1 MLEAISYIRK
11 VSKKKVK
18 IHKIVTY
25 LNDAGASLIE
35 SAEANLKEIQTK
47 VIINE
52 NYKPLSSDSP
62 DFSIIQDDVCIIPQ
76 IDCDVIS
83 ATTNPV
89 IPTPISDPT
98 IATPNIGSF
107 VTPCTLQPFH
117 SNSVISS
124 SFSSQLDSL
133 EAKLCDKI
141 MAMKS
146 FFMDEL
152 QTIKNESLKSA
163 KIRNTSNNIDHGTVN
178 SLQTKIKLLENENKL
193 LKDDIKNKQKLI
205 DSILEHNSN
214 LIQAQNVFA
223 QNHSVTRKINDKS
236 ISHTNTNNALRND
249 KKMSQ
254 TSQRMTDLKNYK
266 LVLKIFILRL
276 INRK

>member
-1 MLEAISYIRK
+1 
-11 VSKKKVK
+11 
-18 IHKIVTY
+18 
-25 LNDAGASLIE
+25 
-35 SAEANLKEIQTK
+35 
-47 VIINE
+47 
-52 NYKPLSSDSP
+52 
-62 DFSIIQDDVCIIPQ
+62 
-76 IDCDVIS
+76 
-83 ATTNPV
+83 
-89 IPTPISDPT
+89 
-98 IATPNIGSF
+98 
-107 VTPCTLQPFH
+107 
-117 SNSVISS
+117 
-124 SFSSQLDSL
+124 
-133 EAKLCDKI
+133 
-141 MAMKS
+141 MKS

-266 LVLKIFILRL
+266 LDLKIFILRP

>member
-1 MLEAISYIRK
+1 
-11 VSKKKVK
+11 
-18 IHKIVTY
+18 
-25 LNDAGASLIE
+25 
-35 SAEANLKEIQTK
+35 
-47 VIINE
+47 
-52 NYKPLSSDSP
+52 
-62 DFSIIQDDVCIIPQ
+62 
-76 IDCDVIS
+76 
-83 ATTNPV
+83 
-89 IPTPISDPT
+89 
-98 IATPNIGSF
+98 
-107 VTPCTLQPFH
+107 
-117 SNSVISS
+117 
-124 SFSSQLDSL
+124 
-133 EAKLCDKI
+133 
-141 MAMKS
+141 
-146 FFMDEL
+146 MDEL

-223 QNHSVTRKINDKS
+223 QNHSVIRKINGKS
-236 ISHTNTNNALRND
+236 IIHTNTNNVLRND

-254 TSQRMTDLKNYK
+254 TSQRMADLKNYK

>member
-1 MLEAISYIRK
+1 MQQRTLSFRLP
-11 VSKKKVK
+11 
-18 IHKIVTY
+18 Y
-25 LNDAGASLIE
+25 L
-35 SAEANLKEIQTK
+35 
-47 VIINE
+47 
-52 NYKPLSSDSP
+52 
-62 DFSIIQDDVCIIPQ
+62 
-76 IDCDVIS
+76 
-83 ATTNPV
+83 
-89 IPTPISDPT
+89 TPIT

-117 SNSVISS
+117 SNSVVSS

-163 KIRNTSNNIDHGTVN
+163 KIRNTSTNIDHGTVDK
-178 SLQTKIKLLENENKL
+178 LQTKIKLLENENKQ

-214 LIQAQNVFA
+214 LIQAQNAFA
-223 QNHSVTRKINDKS
+223 QNHSVTRKINDKG
-236 ISHTNTNNALRND
+236 IRHTSANNALRND
-249 KKMSQ
+249 KKKSQ
-254 TSQRMTDLKNYK
+254 TSQGMTDLKNF
-266 LVLKIFILRL
+266 KIFIMRF